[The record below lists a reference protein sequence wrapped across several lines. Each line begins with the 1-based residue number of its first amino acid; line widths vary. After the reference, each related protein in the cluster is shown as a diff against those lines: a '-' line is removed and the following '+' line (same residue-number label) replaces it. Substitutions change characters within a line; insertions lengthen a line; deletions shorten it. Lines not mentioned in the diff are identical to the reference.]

1 MIYAFC
7 VQNSVCWS
15 ATNFSFNPALPKSW
29 TYHVGWTGRVWAWH
43 KQLPPPCPHGLSP
56 QQYTQNLRISLL
68 AGCLQRGFCC
78 FWAVGGPPPK
88 LQMNGPSIWQWRLT
102 SFNRLTVIAKSCA
115 PLLGCNVNG
124 ENAFLRQI
132 EAGSLGWKKTNLLL
146 FMISRFCGE
155 IHVFVAITITVGSHK
170 KRANMRKS
178 LQLQN
183 SFEVHFDLFW
193 TLISF
198 FQYLSFFHPKEPR
211 THQNHQAETSHRAFQ
226 GEQRKK
232 SPALA
237 AGVHVIEAVLFQE
250 LLQQPLVLSLGE
262 PSSGVP
268 KSDLILVGPSLTNF
282 RFDIYI
288 FI

>member
-1 MIYAFC
+1 M
-7 VQNSVCWS
+7 N
-15 ATNFSFNPALPKSW
+15 
-29 TYHVGWTGRVWAWH
+29 WACLGLA
-43 KQLPPPCPHGLSP
+43 QAVAPPPCPHGLSP

-132 EAGSLGWKKTNLLL
+132 EAGSLGWKKKLICYCLWFPVFVERFTSLLL
-146 FMISRFCGE
+146 SQLPL
-155 IHVFVAITITVGSHK
+155 VAIK

-288 FI
+288 YIYLN

>member
-1 MIYAFC
+1 M
-7 VQNSVCWS
+7 
-15 ATNFSFNPALPKSW
+15 SW
-29 TYHVGWTGRVWAWH
+29 ACLGLAQAVA
-43 KQLPPPCPHGLSP
+43 PPLCPHGLSP

-68 AGCLQRGFCC
+68 AGCLQRGLCC
-78 FWAVGGPPPK
+78 LWAVGGPPPK

-102 SFNRLTVIAKSCA
+102 SFNRLTVIAKSCD

-132 EAGSLGWKKTNLLL
+132 EAGSLGWKKRANLLL
-146 FMISRFCGE
+146 VYDFPFLWRDSRLCCYRNHLHF
-155 IHVFVAITITVGSHK
+155 TVGSHK
-170 KRANMRKS
+170 KRANKRKS

-288 FI
+288 YIYILY